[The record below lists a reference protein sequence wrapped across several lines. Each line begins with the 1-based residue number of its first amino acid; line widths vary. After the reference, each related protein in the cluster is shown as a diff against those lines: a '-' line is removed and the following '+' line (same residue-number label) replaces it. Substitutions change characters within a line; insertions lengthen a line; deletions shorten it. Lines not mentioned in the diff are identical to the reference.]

1 MVLNKLEKINLTF
14 GGRGSGGGGGGGAFL
29 AEFYGNQ
36 SSFIHKQRQSVD
48 SPLLGI
54 CHHIPANLQY
64 TNTRHLHNS

>member
-1 MVLNKLEKINLTF
+1 MLLSGEE
-14 GGRGSGGGGGGGAFL
+14 GAGGGGGGGAFL

-36 SSFIHKQRQSVD
+36 SSFIHKHRQSVY

-54 CHHIPANLQY
+54 CHHIPANLLY